1 MITIIFII
9 ISILLVV
16 YSIWLFKNDHLGTA
30 MIAFL
35 VGLGFFCF
43 FILNNIFTYDNLIK
57 QESQYRVIDDKL
69 KIQDTRRENTIMQL
83 KTEMLN
89 YVQYEKG
96 VFDSLK
102 ADNVSLIL
110 FKFPE
115 LKTIESV
122 KMLMQQI
129 TKLNDGYYG
138 MLFAKKDLEAYFSS
152 INRNK
157 LVIFGSDFN
166 F

>member
-1 MITIIFII
+1 MIAIILIIIGIALIVYSVWLFNQQYEGTAVWSFLSGLGLTVFII
-9 ISILLVV
+9 VI
-16 YSIWLFKNDHLGTA
+16 
-30 MIAFL
+30 
-35 VGLGFFCF
+35 
-43 FILNNIFTYDNLIK
+43 NIVTYVSLIDK
-57 QESQYRVIDDKL
+57 ESQYRVIDDKL
-69 KIQDTRRENTIMQL
+69 KIQDTRRENTVTQL
-83 KTEMLN
+83 KAEMLN

-96 VFDSLK
+96 VFDSLR
-102 ADNVSLIL
+102 ADNISSIL

-122 KMLMQQI
+122 KILMEQI

-138 MLFAKKDLEAYFSS
+138 MLFAKKDYEAYFMG

-157 LVIFGSDFN
+157 LAMFNSDFN

>member
-83 KTEMLN
+83 KSEMLN